1 MMTKSPK
8 SGDLKFSAPPCASGW
23 MILRT
28 MVSAFDGMGTY
39 ASNRPLC
46 SSAKP
51 KALMAIIRGLHS
63 G

>member
-1 MMTKSPK
+1 
-8 SGDLKFSAPPCASGW
+8 